1 MVLVQTTNRYQLER
15 DIESVTSNSAN
26 WLKERFKEVLESD
39 KDASRK
45 CDYLGYSILNL
56 DAKLHLLE
64 DEIKELRHLKEHLT
78 SAKSLALEVGAE
90 LFSEYGINKLE
101 GAGISSITVYQP
113 LHAPKLTITV
123 NNEQA
128 LIKAG
133 FVKEVVDVASIKEAY
148 ESGQYKK
155 LIEEHCTVTFEAKEE
170 SKRLKINKRRSVNNH
185 DAVSPSYLSSQ
196 EEKAS

>member
-1 MVLVQTTNRYQLER
+1 MYLVQTTNRYQLER
-15 DIESVTSNSAN
+15 DIESVTSNN
-26 WLKERFKEVLESD
+26 LQWLKERFKEVLESD

-56 DAKLHLLE
+56 DAKLSLLE
-64 DEIKELRHLKEHLT
+64 EEIKELRVLKEHLT
-78 SAKSLALEVGAE
+78 HAKSLALEVGAE

-133 FVKEVVDVASIKEAY
+133 FVKEVVDVVAIKEAY

-155 LIEEHCTVTFEAKEE
+155 LIEEYCLVSYDVKEE
-170 SKRLKINKRRSVNNH
+170 VKRLKINKRRSSNNI
-185 DAVSPSYLSSQ
+185 ASLTTK
-196 EEKAS
+196 EEQAS

>member
-1 MVLVQTTNRYQLER
+1 MYLVQPTNRYQLER
-15 DIESVTSNSAN
+15 DIESVTSNSTQ

-56 DAKLHLLE
+56 DAKLSLLE
-64 DEIKELRHLKEHLT
+64 EEIKELRHLKEHLT
-78 SAKSLALEVGAE
+78 NAKALALEVGAE
-90 LFSEYGINKLE
+90 LFSEYGISKLE
-101 GAGISSITVYQP
+101 GAGISSISVYQP

-133 FVKEVVDVASIKEAY
+133 FVKEVVDIASIKEAY

-155 LIEEHCTVTFEAKEE
+155 LIEEHCTVTFDIKEE
-170 SKRLKINKRRSVNNH
+170 PKRLKINKRRSFNH
-185 DAVSPSYLSSQ
+185 TSNGYIT

>member
-1 MVLVQTTNRYQLER
+1 MYLVQQTHRYALER
-15 DIESVTSNSAN
+15 DIESVTSNSVH

-56 DAKLHLLE
+56 DAKLSLLE
-64 DEIKELRHLKEHLT
+64 EEIKELRHLKEHLT

-90 LFSEYGINKLE
+90 LFGEYGISKLE

-155 LIEEHCTVTFEAKEE
+155 LIEEHCTVTYDVKEDP
-170 SKRLKINKRRSVNNH
+170 KRLKINKRRSSNNPES
-185 DAVSPSYLSSQ
+185 VSPSYTSTN

>member
-1 MVLVQTTNRYQLER
+1 MYLVQQTNRYQLER

-64 DEIKELRHLKEHLT
+64 EEIKELRHLKEHLT
-78 SAKSLALEVGAE
+78 HAKSLALEVGAE
-90 LFSEYGINKLE
+90 LFGDYGINKLE

-155 LIEEHCTVTFEAKEE
+155 LIEEHCTVTYDVKEDP
-170 SKRLKINKRRSVNNH
+170 KRLKINKRRSVNNH
-185 DAVSPSYLSSQ
+185 DAVSSSYLSST

>member
-1 MVLVQTTNRYQLER
+1 MHLVQQTNRYALER
-15 DIESVTSNSAN
+15 DIESVTSNSVH

-56 DAKLHLLE
+56 DAKLSLLE
-64 DEIKELRHLKEHLT
+64 EEIKELRYLKEHLT

-90 LFSEYGINKLE
+90 LFGEYGINKLE
-101 GAGISSITVYQP
+101 GMGISSITVYQP
-113 LHAPKLTITV
+113 IHTPKLIITV
-123 NNEQA
+123 KNEHE

-133 FVKEVVDVASIKEAY
+133 FVKEVVDIASIKEAY

-155 LIEEHCTVTFEAKEE
+155 LIEEHCEVSFEAKEE
-170 SKRLKINKRRSVNNH
+170 PKRLKINKRRSSNNQES
-185 DAVSPSYLSSQ
+185 VSPSYLSTK
-196 EEKAS
+196 EEQAS

>member
-1 MVLVQTTNRYQLER
+1 MYLVQTTNRYQLER
-15 DIESVTSNSAN
+15 DIESVTSNNAN

-45 CDYLGYSILNL
+45 CDYLGYSILNI

-64 DEIKELRHLKEHLT
+64 EEIKELRHLKEHLN

-90 LFSEYGINKLE
+90 LFGEYGINKLE

-155 LIEEHCTVTFEAKEE
+155 LIEEHCEVSYDVKEDP
-170 SKRLKINKRRSVNNH
+170 KRLKINKRRSVNNH
-185 DAVSPSYLSSQ
+185 DAVSPSQ